1 LLAQFL
7 FNVKGVES

>member
-1 LLAQFL
+1 MQFL